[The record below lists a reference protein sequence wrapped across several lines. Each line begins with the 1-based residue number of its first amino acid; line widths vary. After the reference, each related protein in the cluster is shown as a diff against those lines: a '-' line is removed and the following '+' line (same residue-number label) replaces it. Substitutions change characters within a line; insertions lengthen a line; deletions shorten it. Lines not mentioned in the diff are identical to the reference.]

1 MEYFLNELKLYDK
14 CYKLDRFDF
23 KNIKTIYLRF

>member
-14 CYKLDRFDF
+14 CYKTDRFYF
-23 KNIKTIYLRF
+23 KCIKEYMFQF